1 MYTLLELKEKT
12 KKELIEIS
20 KTMGIKGLTNKS
32 MEDIILSILQSQ
44 IDLVQQTTM
53 KKSEPEVKQTDK
65 SENEVEKKNV
75 SLRVK
80 NTVISLYFIRCHIS
94 TDMTPIPGA
103 GGPCLDQIGPGPRP
117 RLEGGPL
124 CSLLFF
130 VDLFF
135 NAVLLSWFFR

>member
-12 KKELIEIS
+12 KKELIEIA

-80 NTVISLYFIRCHIS
+80 NTVISHPDVIGSVVLPVNDYY
-94 TDMTPIPGA
+94 D
-103 GGPCLDQIGPGPRP
+103 LDSSSI
-117 RLEGGPL
+117 
-124 CSLLFF
+124 
-130 VDLFF
+130 DLD
-135 NAVLLSWFFR
+135 RI